1 MRRGYDDRTM
11 RVLAGAFL
19 AMIAAGPTLPG
30 PGGGIGMTLDAH
42 PAARCTVITT
52 ATIVAYDTT
61 AQRDIAYRFVRS
73 DGTVSP
79 TGHLAYA
86 GDGAVA
92 QSVRDTWTPH
102 GTAPWIAL
110 EITSPQRIR
119 SPRHAV
125 AQRCPRPLL
134 AATH

>member
-1 MRRGYDDRTM
+1 M

-19 AMIAAGPTLPG
+19 AMLATGPTLAGPG
-30 PGGGIGMTLDAH
+30 PGIGMTLDAH
-42 PAARCTVITT
+42 PAARCAVTTT
-52 ATIVAYDTT
+52 ATIVAYDAT
-61 AQRDIAYRFVRS
+61 AQPHISYRFVRS

-79 TGHLAYA
+79 TGRLAFA
-86 GDGAVA
+86 GEGAVA

-110 EITSPQRIR
+110 EVTSPQRVR
-119 SPRHAV
+119 SPHHDV
-125 AQRCPRPLL
+125 AQRCPRRLL

>member
-1 MRRGYDDRTM
+1 M

-19 AMIAAGPTLPG
+19 AMLATGPTVPG
-30 PGGGIGMTLDAH
+30 PAAGIGMTLDAH
-42 PAARCTVITT
+42 QAARCAVITT
-52 ATIVAYDTT
+52 ATIVAYDTR
-61 AQRDIAYRFVRS
+61 AQRDVSYRFVRS
-73 DGTVSP
+73 DGSVSP
-79 TGHLAYA
+79 TGRLAFA

-110 EITSPQRIR
+110 EVTSPQRIR

-125 AQRCPRPLL
+125 AQRCPRRLL

>member
-1 MRRGYDDRTM
+1 M

-19 AMIAAGPTLPG
+19 AMLATGPTLPG
-30 PGGGIGMTLDAH
+30 PGGGIGMTLDAR
-42 PAARCTVITT
+42 PAARCAVTTT
-52 ATIVAYDTT
+52 ATIVAYDAT
-61 AQRDIAYRFVRS
+61 AQPSLAYRFVRS
-73 DGTVSP
+73 DGSVSP

-102 GTAPWIAL
+102 GAAPWIAL
-110 EITSPQRIR
+110 EVTAPQRMR

-125 AQRCPRPLL
+125 AQRCPRRLL

>member
-1 MRRGYDDRTM
+1 M

-19 AMIAAGPTLPG
+19 AMLATGPTLPG
-30 PGGGIGMTLDAH
+30 PASGIGMTLDTH
-42 PAARCTVITT
+42 PAARCAVTTT

-61 AQRDIAYRFVRS
+61 AQRSVAYRFVHS

-86 GDGAVA
+86 GAGAVA

-102 GTAPWIAL
+102 GTSPWIAL
-110 EITSPQRIR
+110 EVTAPER
-119 SPRHAV
+119 SRSARHAV

>member
-1 MRRGYDDRTM
+1 M

-19 AMIAAGPTLPG
+19 AMLATGPVPG
-30 PGGGIGMTLDAH
+30 PAGLAMTLDAQPVAH
-42 PAARCTVITT
+42 SCAVVST
-52 ATIVAYDTT
+52 ATIVAYDTA
-61 AQRDIAYRFVRS
+61 AQRNVSYRFVHS

-79 TGHLAYA
+79 AGHLAFS
-86 GDGAVA
+86 GEGAVA

-110 EITSPQRIR
+110 EVIAPERMR
-119 SPRHAV
+119 SQRHAV
-125 AQRCPRPLL
+125 TGRCLRPLL

>member
-1 MRRGYDDRTM
+1 M

-19 AMIAAGPTLPG
+19 AMLATGPTLPG
-30 PGGGIGMTLDAH
+30 PAGGIGMTLDAH
-42 PAARCTVITT
+42 PSARCGVITT

-61 AQRDIAYRFVRS
+61 AQRDVSYRFVRS
-73 DGTVSP
+73 DGSVSP
-79 TGHLAYA
+79 AGRLTFA

-110 EITSPQRIR
+110 EVTSPQRIR

-125 AQRCPRPLL
+125 AQRCPRRLL
-134 AATH
+134 AATR

>member
-1 MRRGYDDRTM
+1 M

-19 AMIAAGPTLPG
+19 AMIATGPDLPG
-30 PGGGIGMTLDAH
+30 SAAGIAMTLDAR
-42 PAARCTVITT
+42 PAARCAVVTT
-52 ATIVAYDTT
+52 ATIVAYDAS
-61 AQRDIAYRFVRS
+61 AQASISYRFVRS
-73 DGTVSP
+73 DGSVSP
-79 TGHLAYA
+79 TGRLAFA

-110 EITSPQRIR
+110 EVTSPQRIR
-119 SPRHAV
+119 SPHHAV
-125 AQRCPRPLL
+125 AQRCPRRLL

>member
-1 MRRGYDDRTM
+1 M
-11 RVLAGAFL
+11 RVVIGAFL
-19 AMIAAGPTLPG
+19 AMLATGPALPG
-30 PGGGIGMTLDAH
+30 PAAGLAMTLDARPGAH
-42 PAARCTVITT
+42 CAVVTT
-52 ATIVAYDTT
+52 ATIVAYDTPV
-61 AQRDIAYRFVRS
+61 QRTISYRFVRS

-79 TGHLAYA
+79 TGRLAFA

-102 GTAPWIAL
+102 GTSPWIAL
-110 EITSPQRIR
+110 EITDPQRIR

-125 AQRCPRPLL
+125 ARRCPRPLL

>member
-1 MRRGYDDRTM
+1 M

-19 AMIAAGPTLPG
+19 AMLATGPNLPG
-30 PGGGIGMTLDAH
+30 PGAGIAMTLDAR
-42 PAARCTVITT
+42 PAARCAVITT
-52 ATIVAYDTT
+52 ATIVAYDAS
-61 AQRDIAYRFVRS
+61 AQPSIAYRFVRS

-79 TGHLAYA
+79 TGHLAFA

-110 EITSPQRIR
+110 EVTSPQRIR
-119 SPRHAV
+119 SPHHAV